1 MGCIRKPLVGADLGQ
16 SEKNFNLCLM
26 PYIPHRLRRL
36 LWNPGVASFSGK
48 TITLSAAPHTVVQI
62 IPEEL
67 S

>member
-1 MGCIRKPLVGADLGQ
+1 MVCIRKPLVGADLGQ

-36 LWNPGVASFSGK
+36 LWKPGAASFSVR
-48 TITLSAAPHTVVQI
+48 TITLSTVPHTVVPISPQEI
-62 IPEEL
+62 